1 MLEIFDL
8 EQRVL
13 KGCIDDLKLAIDSLE
28 PVDDNLLVLLATLR
42 FRLGP
47 RLESTGIKLLWQV
60 ENIFKLFLAIYFG
73 YVSP

>member
-8 EQRVL
+8 GQRVL
-13 KGCIDDLKLAIDSLE
+13 KGCIDDLKLVIDSLE
-28 PVDDNLLVLLATLR
+28 PVDDNLLLLLAKLR

-60 ENIFKLFLAIYFG
+60 ENIFKLVLAIYFG